1 MSKPGKELYV
11 GSLSFDVTEYDLEKL
26 FSVSGT
32 VTSLHLI
39 CDNKTGE
46 FKGCGYVRMSSE
58 AEARDAI
65 ASLDGAMLIDRRIT
79 VSIAN
84 LQKMKAPGG
93 YKGKSAG
100 TAKAETGPART
111 SSGSKPA
118 RPAAAKPT
126 AKPAF
131 SKADSPRPGSRA
143 DAPKPGSR
151 ADSPKPAFSKAD
163 SPRPGF
169 SKTDA
174 GKPGSARPGA
184 AKAGF
189 SKPGTAK
196 AGFSK
201 PGAAKAGFS
210 KPGAAKTGFSK
221 PGADKSGTRSGKR

>member
-46 FKGCGYVRMSSE
+46 FKGCGYVRMLTE

-84 LQKMKAPGG
+84 LQKAKAPGG

-100 TAKAETGPART
+100 AAKAETGPART

-118 RPAAAKPT
+118 RPAAANPA
-126 AKPAF
+126 AKPGFAR
-131 SKADSPRPGSRA
+131 ADSPR
-143 DAPKPGSR
+143 PGSR

-163 SPRPGF
+163 SPRPSF
-169 SKTDA
+169 SKADA
-174 GKPGSARPGA
+174 TKPGSARPGA

-189 SKPGTAK
+189 PKPGTAK

-221 PGADKSGTRSGKR
+221 AGADKSGTRSGKR

>member
-84 LQKMKAPGG
+84 LQKAKAPGG

-100 TAKAETGPART
+100 AAKAETGPART

-118 RPAAAKPT
+118 RPAAAKPAAKPGFSRADSPRADSSRPGSRT
-126 AKPAF
+126 DSAKPAF
-131 SKADSPRPGSRA
+131 SKADSPRQ
-143 DAPKPGSR
+143 
-151 ADSPKPAFSKAD
+151 
-163 SPRPGF
+163 GF

-174 GKPGSARPGA
+174 GKPASARPGA
-184 AKAGF
+184 
-189 SKPGTAK
+189 AK

-221 PGADKSGTRSGKR
+221 ASADKSGTKSGKR